1 MKFTRKDDSCGWCWN
16 WQCANLQHMQSLSN
30 DNMWETQK
38 QIDAKTSTSYTFVFS
53 VCITLWTLVSPDSY
67 QVINI
72 LLHANVAIYV
82 VSILVLRYT
91 IDHMIKII
99 WILNE
104 KLKTGI
110 IGKVEYELVSFLTKV
125 MLALTLDYICFLFIC
140 IFFFNV

>member
-1 MKFTRKDDSCGWCWN
+1 M
-16 WQCANLQHMQSLSN
+16 
-30 DNMWETQK
+30 
-38 QIDAKTSTSYTFVFS
+38 KTSIS
-53 VCITLWTLVSPDSY
+53 INSY

-110 IGKVEYELVSFLTKV
+110 IGKLEYELVAFLTKV
-125 MLALTLDYICFLFIC
+125 MLALTLDYIRFLFIC